1 MNQPTRRFIK
11 ALISNQKF
19 NPSRI
24 GIRSLHQLPPT
35 TSLPFNLETGLLPFL
50 SSNTLK
56 TLSIEWQTGLLDR
69 LNQHLQGT
77 GAEHLSLF
85 DSIIHLA
92 KDRTQVQ
99 AFNLASEALN
109 NYFFL
114 HGLKKPSADVNQ
126 SNRPTEGSLLARAI
140 DDTYGS
146 YTQFVSYFSSAAN
159 GMASSGYLWLVCDQ
173 DGLLGICPTFASGTI
188 LVQNRQQ
195 RGDWPLQLGSI
206 QPNDSSAP
214 SSSTTSKTITP
225 TTVPFERAFSTSTQA
240 QEDVP
245 RHPSTSTSSS
255 PSFTNSL
262 FSNPIPLSTPNRSI
276 TRKTT
281 EPSERFNQLHPIFT
295 LPITERA
302 YLMDH
307 GVWGKETYL
316 RSFWDVIDWKKCEK
330 AYEARCDIK
339 DNEVKRW

>member
-1 MNQPTRRFIK
+1 MNQPTRRLIK
-11 ALISNQKF
+11 TLISNNNL
-19 NPSRI
+19 NPSRL
-24 GIRSLHQLPPT
+24 GIRSLHQVPPT
-35 TSLPFNLETGLLPFL
+35 SSLPFNVETGLLPFL
-50 SSNTLK
+50 SSKTLK
-56 TLSIEWQTGLLDR
+56 TLSIDWQTGLLDR
-69 LNQHLQGT
+69 LNQHLQGSD
-77 GAEHLSLF
+77 AEHLSLF

-114 HGLKKPSADVNQ
+114 NGLVTSTDVNQ
-126 SNRPTEGSLLARAI
+126 SNRPTDGSLLSRAI

-195 RGDWPLQLGSI
+195 RGDWPLQLG
-206 QPNDSSAP
+206 NL
-214 SSSTTSKTITP
+214 TRNP
-225 TTVPFERAFSTSTQA
+225 T
-240 QEDVP
+240 
-245 RHPSTSTSSS
+245 TSSS
-255 PSFTNSL
+255 SLPSFNNSL

-281 EPSERFNQLHPIFT
+281 EPSDRFNQLHPIFT

-302 YLMDH
+302 YLIDH

-316 RSFWDVIDWKKCEK
+316 KSFWDVIDWKKCEK

-339 DNEVKRW
+339 SHEGKRW